1 MLAGD
6 RRRVATTSF
15 SWDAAGIWRSCADRA
30 HRQERARGPR
40 LVPDVTAHTGWPVRA
55 RRSGLPD
62 HIMSTSPQAMRTFP
76 VASRPSMPRDLDAG
90 RPFALESLA
99 CAPWSPLVSA
109 PAVTASS
116 TVLLQRACAARR
128 FCFACTGT
136 TRALRHVTQFAA
148 LEFAAM
154 HRPVIAVQPGQIDSD
169 IPKVPDVAEN
179 QRPVPRI
186 PMQRIGATEEM
197 AKLVVFLPRDDSS
210 CVTRPE
216 VVIVGAVTL

>member
-1 MLAGD
+1 M
-6 RRRVATTSF
+6 
-15 SWDAAGIWRSCADRA
+15 
-30 HRQERARGPR
+30 
-40 LVPDVTAHTGWPVRA
+40 
-55 RRSGLPD
+55 
-62 HIMSTSPQAMRTFP
+62 
-76 VASRPSMPRDLDAG
+76 
-90 RPFALESLA
+90 
-99 CAPWSPLVSA
+99 
-109 PAVTASS
+109 
-116 TVLLQRACAARR
+116 
-128 FCFACTGT
+128 
-136 TRALRHVTQFAA
+136 RHVTQFAA

-210 CVTRPE
+210 YVTRPE